1 MQRRQDPRIPVE
13 ILSRY
18 RTGSGL
24 AHIVQVSDL
33 SRSGCMLHQNYS
45 ALAIGKQLTI
55 RLDNIGPIES
65 VVRWKDGLKVGIQFL
80 TPLHPSMADHLAAR
94 FGKLA
99 PDSAA

>member
-1 MQRRQDPRIPVE
+1 MQRRQDARIPVE

-45 ALAIGKQLTI
+45 ALEVGKRLTI
-55 RLDNIGPIES
+55 RLDTIGPIDS
-65 VVRWKDGLKVGIQFL
+65 IVRWKEGLKVGIQFL
-80 TPLHPSMADHLAAR
+80 SPLHPSMADHLAAR
-94 FGKLA
+94 FGTLG
-99 PDSAA
+99 PEAAA